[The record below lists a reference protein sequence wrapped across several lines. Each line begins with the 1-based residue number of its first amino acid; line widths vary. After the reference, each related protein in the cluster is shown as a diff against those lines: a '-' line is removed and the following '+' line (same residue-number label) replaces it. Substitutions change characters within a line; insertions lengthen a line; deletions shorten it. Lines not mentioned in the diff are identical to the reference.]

1 MQRIPQNLSVGN
13 GNCNLAWNKSSQET
27 VFMNI
32 YDLYLIFYDQKHSEQ
47 NITFVK
53 LFSFF
58 FGGGLYLLCRFE
70 LHLNFIESYEL

>member
-1 MQRIPQNLSVGN
+1 MQRIQQNLSVGN
-13 GNCNLAWNKSSQET
+13 GNCNLAWNESSQET

-47 NITFVK
+47 NITFVR
-53 LFSFF
+53 LF
-58 FGGGLYLLCRFE
+58 LYLSSRFE